1 MGRYTRQVLAN
12 LSTDA
17 TYGSSFQAAVLA
29 NVRSEELNVRQV
41 FAKVVLGEA
50 DAAFVYASDV
60 GTSTADVVTIEI
72 PEQSNVAAA
81 YPIALLAA
89 SKEKAL
95 ARSFITFVRVTG
107 CAGDFAAGRSASG
120 GRTMSRVP
128 SPPSFSRNRRKVSPH
143 TVGSEAGLRS
153 LFLVPALL
161 FAAFIALPLL
171 ALILRAAMTGNLL
184 QQLAQPIVLSA
195 LRLSALTSLASLL
208 IIVLVGTPTAYL
220 LARSTFPGKR
230 LLDVFIDV
238 PLALPPVVV
247 GVALLLVFG
256 RLGVLGQWLQPLGI
270 EIAFTTLAVVLAQV
284 FVAAP
289 FYVRS
294 AKIGFARVDPELEEI
309 AVTLGASTWQD
320 VALRHRAAGV
330 ARACGRCCVELGAGA
345 GRVWRYYHVRR

>member
-1 MGRYTRQVLAN
+1 
-12 LSTDA
+12 
-17 TYGSSFQAAVLA
+17 
-29 NVRSEELNVRQV
+29 
-41 FAKVVLGEA
+41 
-50 DAAFVYASDV
+50 
-60 GTSTADVVTIEI
+60 
-72 PEQSNVAAA
+72 
-81 YPIALLAA
+81 
-89 SKEKAL
+89 
-95 ARSFITFVRVTG
+95 
-107 CAGDFAAGRSASG
+107 
-120 GRTMSRVP
+120 MSRAP
-128 SPPSFSRNRRKVSPH
+128 SPPSFSRNPRNVSPH
-143 TVGSEAGLRS
+143 NAVREAGLRS

-161 FAAFIALPLL
+161 FAAFVALPLL

-256 RLGVLGQWLQPLGI
+256 RLGVLGRWLQPLGI

-309 AVTLGASTWQD
+309 AVTLGASTWQTLRYVTVPLAWPALVGGAVLSWARALGEFGATIMFAGNFTGRTQTMPLAIMTALESD
-320 VALRHRAAGV
+320 LQTAIVLATLLVIATFVALFLFRWI
-330 ARACGRCCVELGAGA
+330 GRRFGD
-345 GRVWRYYHVRR
+345 VW

>member
-1 MGRYTRQVLAN
+1 
-12 LSTDA
+12 
-17 TYGSSFQAAVLA
+17 
-29 NVRSEELNVRQV
+29 
-41 FAKVVLGEA
+41 
-50 DAAFVYASDV
+50 
-60 GTSTADVVTIEI
+60 
-72 PEQSNVAAA
+72 
-81 YPIALLAA
+81 
-89 SKEKAL
+89 
-95 ARSFITFVRVTG
+95 
-107 CAGDFAAGRSASG
+107 
-120 GRTMSRVP
+120 MSRAP
-128 SPPSFSRNRRKVSPH
+128 SPPSFSRNPRNVSPH
-143 TVGSEAGLRS
+143 NAVREAGLRS

-161 FAAFIALPLL
+161 FAAFVALPLL

-256 RLGVLGQWLQPLGI
+256 RLGVLGRWLQPLGI

-294 AKIGFARVDPELEEI
+294 AKIGFARVEPELEEI
-309 AVTLGASTWQD
+309 AVTLGASTWQTLRYVTVPLAWPALVGGAVLSWARALGEFGATIMFAGNFTGRTQTMPLAIMTALESD
-320 VALRHRAAGV
+320 LQTAIVLATLLVIATFVALFLFRWI
-330 ARACGRCCVELGAGA
+330 GRRFGD
-345 GRVWRYYHVRR
+345 VW

>member
-1 MGRYTRQVLAN
+1 
-12 LSTDA
+12 
-17 TYGSSFQAAVLA
+17 
-29 NVRSEELNVRQV
+29 
-41 FAKVVLGEA
+41 
-50 DAAFVYASDV
+50 
-60 GTSTADVVTIEI
+60 
-72 PEQSNVAAA
+72 
-81 YPIALLAA
+81 
-89 SKEKAL
+89 
-95 ARSFITFVRVTG
+95 
-107 CAGDFAAGRSASG
+107 
-120 GRTMSRVP
+120 MSRAP
-128 SPPSFSRNRRKVSPH
+128 SPPSLSRNSRNVSPH
-143 TVGSEAGLRS
+143 NAIREAGLRS

-161 FAAFIALPLL
+161 FAAFVALPLL

-256 RLGVLGQWLQPLGI
+256 RLGVLGRWLQPLGI

-309 AVTLGASTWQD
+309 AVTLGASTWQTLRYVTVPLAWPALVGGAVLSWARALGEFGATIMFAGNFTGRTQTMPLAIMTALESD
-320 VALRHRAAGV
+320 LQTAIVLATLLVIATFVALFLFRWI
-330 ARACGRCCVELGAGA
+330 GRRFGD
-345 GRVWRYYHVRR
+345 VW

>member
-1 MGRYTRQVLAN
+1 
-12 LSTDA
+12 
-17 TYGSSFQAAVLA
+17 
-29 NVRSEELNVRQV
+29 
-41 FAKVVLGEA
+41 
-50 DAAFVYASDV
+50 
-60 GTSTADVVTIEI
+60 
-72 PEQSNVAAA
+72 
-81 YPIALLAA
+81 
-89 SKEKAL
+89 
-95 ARSFITFVRVTG
+95 
-107 CAGDFAAGRSASG
+107 
-120 GRTMSRVP
+120 MSRAP
-128 SPPSFSRNRRKVSPH
+128 SPPSFSRNPRNVSPH
-143 TVGSEAGLRS
+143 TAGSEAGLRS

-161 FAAFIALPLL
+161 FAAFVALPLL

-256 RLGVLGQWLQPLGI
+256 RLGVLGRWLQPLGI

-309 AVTLGASTWQD
+309 AVTLGASTWQTLRYVTVPLAWPALVGGAVLSWARALGEFGATIMFAGNFTGRTQTMPLAIMTALESD
-320 VALRHRAAGV
+320 LQTAIVLATLLVIATFVALFLFRWI
-330 ARACGRCCVELGAGA
+330 GRRFGD
-345 GRVWRYYHVRR
+345 VW

>member
-1 MGRYTRQVLAN
+1 MNRA
-12 LSTDA
+12 
-17 TYGSSFQAAVLA
+17 
-29 NVRSEELNVRQV
+29 
-41 FAKVVLGEA
+41 
-50 DAAFVYASDV
+50 
-60 GTSTADVVTIEI
+60 
-72 PEQSNVAAA
+72 
-81 YPIALLAA
+81 
-89 SKEKAL
+89 
-95 ARSFITFVRVTG
+95 
-107 CAGDFAAGRSASG
+107 
-120 GRTMSRVP
+120 P
-128 SPPSFSRNRRKVSPH
+128 SPPSFSRNRRKVSPR
-143 TVGSEAGLRS
+143 TAGSEAGLRS

-161 FAAFIALPLL
+161 FAAFVALPLL

-256 RLGVLGQWLQPLGI
+256 RLGVLGRWLQPLGI
-270 EIAFTTLAVVLAQV
+270 EIAFTTLAVVLAQI

-309 AVTLGASTWQD
+309 AVTLGASTWQTLRHVTVPLAWPALVGGAVLSWARALGEFGATIMFAGNFTGRTQTMPLAIMTALESD
-320 VALRHRAAGV
+320 LQTAIVLATLLVIATFVALFLFRWI
-330 ARACGRCCVELGAGA
+330 GRRFGD
-345 GRVWRYYHVRR
+345 VW

>member
-1 MGRYTRQVLAN
+1 
-12 LSTDA
+12 
-17 TYGSSFQAAVLA
+17 
-29 NVRSEELNVRQV
+29 
-41 FAKVVLGEA
+41 
-50 DAAFVYASDV
+50 
-60 GTSTADVVTIEI
+60 
-72 PEQSNVAAA
+72 
-81 YPIALLAA
+81 
-89 SKEKAL
+89 
-95 ARSFITFVRVTG
+95 
-107 CAGDFAAGRSASG
+107 
-120 GRTMSRVP
+120 MSRAP
-128 SPPSFSRNRRKVSPH
+128 SPPSLSPNRLKVSPH

-161 FAAFIALPLL
+161 FAAFVALPLL

-208 IIVLVGTPTAYL
+208 IIILVGTPTAYL

-256 RLGVLGQWLQPLGI
+256 RLGVLGRWLQPLGI

-309 AVTLGASTWQD
+309 AVTLGASTWQTLRYVTVPLAWPALVGGAVLSWARALGEFGATIMFAGNFTGRTQTMPLAIMTALESD
-320 VALRHRAAGV
+320 LQTAIVLATLLVIATFVALFLFRWI
-330 ARACGRCCVELGAGA
+330 GRRFGD
-345 GRVWRYYHVRR
+345 VW

>member
-1 MGRYTRQVLAN
+1 
-12 LSTDA
+12 
-17 TYGSSFQAAVLA
+17 
-29 NVRSEELNVRQV
+29 
-41 FAKVVLGEA
+41 
-50 DAAFVYASDV
+50 
-60 GTSTADVVTIEI
+60 
-72 PEQSNVAAA
+72 
-81 YPIALLAA
+81 
-89 SKEKAL
+89 
-95 ARSFITFVRVTG
+95 
-107 CAGDFAAGRSASG
+107 
-120 GRTMSRVP
+120 MSRAP
-128 SPPSFSRNRRKVSPH
+128 SPPSFSRNPRNVSPR
-143 TVGSEAGLRS
+143 TAVREAGLRS

-161 FAAFIALPLL
+161 FAAFVALPLL

-230 LLDVFIDV
+230 LLDVLIDV

-256 RLGVLGQWLQPLGI
+256 RLGVLGRWLQPLGI

-294 AKIGFARVDPELEEI
+294 AKIGFARVEPELEEI
-309 AVTLGASTWQD
+309 AVTLGASTWQTLRYVTVPLAWPALVGGAVLSWARALGEFGATIMFAGNFTGRTQTMPLAIMTALESD
-320 VALRHRAAGV
+320 LQTAIVLATLLVIATFVALFLFRWI
-330 ARACGRCCVELGAGA
+330 GRRFGD
-345 GRVWRYYHVRR
+345 VW

>member
-1 MGRYTRQVLAN
+1 
-12 LSTDA
+12 
-17 TYGSSFQAAVLA
+17 
-29 NVRSEELNVRQV
+29 
-41 FAKVVLGEA
+41 
-50 DAAFVYASDV
+50 
-60 GTSTADVVTIEI
+60 
-72 PEQSNVAAA
+72 
-81 YPIALLAA
+81 
-89 SKEKAL
+89 
-95 ARSFITFVRVTG
+95 
-107 CAGDFAAGRSASG
+107 
-120 GRTMSRVP
+120 MSRAP

-143 TVGSEAGLRS
+143 TAVREAGLRS

-161 FAAFIALPLL
+161 FAAFVALPLL

-256 RLGVLGQWLQPLGI
+256 RLGVLGRWLQPLGI

-309 AVTLGASTWQD
+309 AVTLGASTWQTLRYVTVPLAWPALVGGAVLSWARALGEFGATIMFAGNFTGRTQTMPLAIMTALESD
-320 VALRHRAAGV
+320 LQTAIVLATLLVIATFVALFLFRWI
-330 ARACGRCCVELGAGA
+330 GRRFGD
-345 GRVWRYYHVRR
+345 VW

>member
-1 MGRYTRQVLAN
+1 
-12 LSTDA
+12 
-17 TYGSSFQAAVLA
+17 
-29 NVRSEELNVRQV
+29 
-41 FAKVVLGEA
+41 
-50 DAAFVYASDV
+50 
-60 GTSTADVVTIEI
+60 
-72 PEQSNVAAA
+72 
-81 YPIALLAA
+81 
-89 SKEKAL
+89 
-95 ARSFITFVRVTG
+95 
-107 CAGDFAAGRSASG
+107 
-120 GRTMSRVP
+120 MSRAP
-128 SPPSFSRNRRKVSPH
+128 SPPSLSPNRRKVSPH
-143 TVGSEAGLRS
+143 TAGSEAGLRS

-256 RLGVLGQWLQPLGI
+256 RLGVLGRWLQPLGI

-294 AKIGFARVDPELEEI
+294 AKIGFARVEPELEEI
-309 AVTLGASTWQD
+309 AVTLGASTWQTLRYVTVPLAWPALVGGAVLSWARALGEFGATIMFAGNFTGRTQTMPLAIMTALESD
-320 VALRHRAAGV
+320 LQTAIVLATLLVIATFVALFLFRWI
-330 ARACGRCCVELGAGA
+330 GRRFGD
-345 GRVWRYYHVRR
+345 VW

>member
-1 MGRYTRQVLAN
+1 MNRA
-12 LSTDA
+12 
-17 TYGSSFQAAVLA
+17 
-29 NVRSEELNVRQV
+29 
-41 FAKVVLGEA
+41 
-50 DAAFVYASDV
+50 
-60 GTSTADVVTIEI
+60 
-72 PEQSNVAAA
+72 
-81 YPIALLAA
+81 
-89 SKEKAL
+89 
-95 ARSFITFVRVTG
+95 
-107 CAGDFAAGRSASG
+107 
-120 GRTMSRVP
+120 P
-128 SPPSFSRNRRKVSPH
+128 SPPSFSRNRRKVSPR
-143 TVGSEAGLRS
+143 TAGSEAGLRS

-161 FAAFIALPLL
+161 FAAFVALPLL
-171 ALILRAAMTGNLL
+171 ALILRAAMTGNLV

-256 RLGVLGQWLQPLGI
+256 RLGVLGRWLQPLGI

-294 AKIGFARVDPELEEI
+294 AKIGFARVEPELEEI
-309 AVTLGASTWQD
+309 AVTLGASTWQTLRYVTVPLAWPALVGGAVLSWARALGEFGATIMFAGNFTGRTQTMPLAIMTALESD
-320 VALRHRAAGV
+320 LQTAIVLATLLVIATFVALFLFRWI
-330 ARACGRCCVELGAGA
+330 GRRFGD
-345 GRVWRYYHVRR
+345 VW

>member
-1 MGRYTRQVLAN
+1 MNRA
-12 LSTDA
+12 
-17 TYGSSFQAAVLA
+17 
-29 NVRSEELNVRQV
+29 
-41 FAKVVLGEA
+41 
-50 DAAFVYASDV
+50 
-60 GTSTADVVTIEI
+60 
-72 PEQSNVAAA
+72 
-81 YPIALLAA
+81 
-89 SKEKAL
+89 
-95 ARSFITFVRVTG
+95 
-107 CAGDFAAGRSASG
+107 
-120 GRTMSRVP
+120 P

-161 FAAFIALPLL
+161 FAAFVALPLL

-256 RLGVLGQWLQPLGI
+256 RLGVLGRWLQPLGI

-309 AVTLGASTWQD
+309 AVTLGASTWQTLRYVTVPLAWPALMGGAVLSWARALGEFGATIMFAGNFTGRTQTMPLAIMTALESD
-320 VALRHRAAGV
+320 LQTAIVLATLLVIATFVALFLFRWI
-330 ARACGRCCVELGAGA
+330 GRRFGD
-345 GRVWRYYHVRR
+345 VW